1 MSGKLR
7 IGALGNAKILRR
19 FTQTPGVSAFG
30 QIDVIATRSKESA
43 LVASEGYPNKKVLV
57 GYEPVLELKD
67 LDAIYVCLPAGLHYE
82 WAKKALEAGKHVL
95 VEKPAV
101 LSAHEAR
108 TLDEI
113 AVANKLVLM
122 EAWWYRFHPLVQSLH
137 QLVASN
143 ALGAIRHISS
153 SFSYVNSDPNDSR
166 WKAEMG
172 GGALYDMFSYHI
184 DFLNYVMGIR
194 NHDVELIQAFSS
206 SQHGVDASISAE
218 LITNKGVVCNFMAG
232 LNRPSLCKTFILGE
246 KGSIEI
252 PHLRIMPEFNDIS
265 YTHYSNIGIQTIEF
279 PASNA
284 YSLMLDAFAMACLN
298 KGESPVKP
306 GDTIVNTELLER
318 IKAARDE

>member
-19 FTQTPGVSAFG
+19 FTQTPEVSAFG

-67 LDAIYVCLPAGLHYE
+67 LDAVYVCLPAGLHYE

-194 NHDVELIQAFSS
+194 NQDVELIQAFSS
-206 SQHGVDASISAE
+206 SRHGVDASISAE

-246 KGSIEI
+246 KGSVEI

>member
-19 FTQTPGVSAFG
+19 FTQTPEVSAFG

-67 LDAIYVCLPAGLHYE
+67 LDAVYVCLPAGLHYE

-194 NHDVELIQAFSS
+194 NQDVELIQAFSS
-206 SQHGVDASISAE
+206 SRHGVDASISAE